1 MPFQWLDMRIEE
13 EKDRRKREAKTLEKL
28 PQALTELNDELTA
41 CIRNYTEAFGPES
54 ADIHLQTSKI
64 RIVVRAEEQGK
75 QEVKAQ
81 VTVTAVPK
89 LPGFHIER
97 GETEPLEIQVGLLPG
112 DNLYYRD
119 QDEYI
124 NIEEVCRRILERA
137 LFPKLAE

>member
-1 MPFQWLDMRIEE
+1 MPFQWLEMRIEE
-13 EKDRRKREAKTLEKL
+13 EKDRRQREAKTLAKL
-28 PQALTELNDELTA
+28 PQALTELHDELTK
-41 CIRNYTEAFGPES
+41 CVRNYTEAFGPES
-54 ADIHLQTSKI
+54 ADIQLHTSKI
-64 RIVVRAEEQGK
+64 RIVVRAEEEGK

-97 GETEPLEIQVGLLPG
+97 DETAPLDIQVGLLPG
-112 DNLYYRD
+112 ENLFYRD

-124 NIEEVCRRILERA
+124 NIEELCRRILERA